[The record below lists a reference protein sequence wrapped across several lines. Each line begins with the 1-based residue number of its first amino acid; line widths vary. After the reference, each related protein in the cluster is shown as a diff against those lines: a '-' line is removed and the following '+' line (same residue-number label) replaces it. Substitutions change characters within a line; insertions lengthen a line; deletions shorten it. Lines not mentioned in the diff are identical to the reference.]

1 MKNFLKEF
9 KSFIA
14 TGNMIEL
21 AVAVILGGVV
31 KQVIDSFI
39 ANVANPIVG
48 AIFGKPNLDGSLR
61 WTLRHGDAPDG
72 SEDSVLAVGAVL
84 TTVISLVLTGLV
96 LFVIV
101 KAFNKM
107 KKKSVAEEA
116 PAGPTE
122 VELLTEIRDALK
134 ARG

>member
-21 AVAVILGGVV
+21 AVAVILGAAV

-48 AIFGKPNLDGSLR
+48 AIFGRPNLDESMKV
-61 WTLRHGDAPDG
+61 TLRHGDAPDG
-72 SEDSVLAVGAVL
+72 SGDAVLRVGAVV

-96 LFVIV
+96 LFLFI
-101 KAFNKM
+101 KAYNKM
-107 KKKSVAEEA
+107 KKPAVEEA
-116 PAGPTE
+116 AGPTE